1 MDGQPWPVAEA
12 GALPDEEFTLE
23 FEQPRRR
30 RWWQPGAM
38 FIGVRLVG
46 VLILAGIGAARGK
59 SLIPALYDWDGQWYL
74 RIAATGY
81 SALSAGVDANG
92 HTAVDTT
99 MAFFPGYPIA
109 ISLVSA
115 LTHLAPVAAGL
126 LISAVAGIAA
136 AYGLNRLCALLG
148 YPQWTGLIGVALFA
162 ATPMSVTLS
171 MVYTEAMFTALAV
184 WALVGI
190 VNRNWLLAAACCGF
204 AGLVRPSAAVLVA
217 VLVVAL
223 VIAVARKQTHPAA
236 LLYALPGASGIAGY
250 YGFVV
255 GRTGNLGGWFEL
267 QKAGWGTAFDF
278 GKDSA
283 SFVWQVL
290 TSDAPFM
297 ETINV
302 VVMLSAIALVVIA
315 LRHRL
320 SWPLAAYGIGIVI
333 MTIGSS
339 GVTYSKM
346 RLLVPA
352 ITLLIP
358 VAAGLVRRQRG
369 TVIAVLV
376 VATLVSGWI
385 GAYALDDWRYAI

>member
-1 MDGQPWPVAEA
+1 MSAVPQPVAEVE
-12 GALPDEEFTLE
+12 PDLFELE
-23 FEQPRRR
+23 WDEPRRT
-30 RWWQPGAM
+30 RWWEPGTVFVA
-38 FIGVRLVG
+38 VRLVG
-46 VLILAGIGAARGK
+46 VLILAGIGAAHGR
-59 SLIPALYDWDGQWYL
+59 SLVDTLNSWDGHWYL

-99 MAFFPGYPIA
+99 MAFFPGYSIMIDLLA
-109 ISLVSA
+109 A
-115 LTHLAPVAAGL
+115 LTNLAPVAAGL

-136 AYGLNRLCALLG
+136 AYGVERLCTALR
-148 YPQWTGLIGVALFA
+148 YPQWTGLICVALLA

-184 WALVGI
+184 WTLVGI
-190 VNRNWLLAAACCGF
+190 VNRNWLLAACCCGF

-217 VLVVAL
+217 VLGIALVVA
-223 VIAVARKQTHPAA
+223 VVRKRNHPAV
-236 LLYALPGASGIAGY
+236 LLYALPGASGLVGY
-250 YGFVV
+250 YAFVV
-255 GRTGNLGGWFEL
+255 SRTDNLAGWFVL

-283 SFVWQVL
+283 DFVWQVL
-290 TSDAPFM
+290 TSDAPLM
-297 ETINV
+297 ETANV
-302 VVMLSAIALVVIA
+302 VTMFGAVALVVIA
-315 LRHRL
+315 LRERL
-320 SWPLAAYGIGIVI
+320 PWPLAAYGIGIVV

-358 VAAGLVRRQRG
+358 VAAGLARRRPG
-369 TVIAVLV
+369 TVIAV
-376 VATLVSGWI
+376 VAVAALVSGWV
-385 GAYALDDWRYAI
+385 GAYALTDWHYAI